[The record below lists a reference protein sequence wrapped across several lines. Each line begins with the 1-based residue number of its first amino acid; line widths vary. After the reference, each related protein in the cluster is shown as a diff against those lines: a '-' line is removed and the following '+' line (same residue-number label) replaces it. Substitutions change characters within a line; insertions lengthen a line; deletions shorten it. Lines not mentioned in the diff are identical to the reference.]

1 LFAIIINVI
10 EKNRTSVAI
19 ALIEGDTPLRNIP
32 QMTRGSVFLFP
43 MTKKVTRNS
52 SKDNAKV
59 SIITPIIE
67 GLMSGKVTYLNVC
80 SVVAPRSFAASST
93 EISNPDNREF
103 ITRTAKG
110 IQKIQCPK
118 ITVNRDLL
126 KSMAAKNDSSEI
138 PRIIAGSV
146 IGMRTEKDTI
156 FLNRKLY
163 RVSAND
169 ASVPMTTEIADTAS
183 AT

>member
-1 LFAIIINVI
+1 MTINVI
-10 EKNRTSVAI
+10 EKKRTSVAI
-19 ALIEGDTPLRNIP
+19 ALIEGDTPLRSIP
-32 QMTRGSVFLFP
+32 QITRGSVFLFP

-52 SKDNAKV
+52 SKDNANV
-59 SIITPIIE
+59 SIMTPIIE

-80 SVVAPRSFAASST
+80 IVVAPRSFAASST

-103 ITRTAKG
+103 MIRTAKG
-110 IQKIQCPK
+110 MQKIQCPN
-118 ITVNRDLL
+118 ITVKRDLL
-126 KSMAAKNDSSEI
+126 KSMAAKKDNNDM

-146 IGMRTEKDTI
+146 IGMRTESDTM

-169 ASVPMTTEIADTAS
+169 ARVPMKTEIADTAS